1 VTVSNEWGS
10 VRFKAGISL
19 LRKKLSEC
27 LTISKK
33 SVEISDEEWKV
44 RDAEITFKK
53 FADFSKLEE
62 EEQEALEEKI
72 VAWCEREKFELVKVD
87 RSKGQVV
94 IEV

>member
-1 VTVSNEWGS
+1 M
-10 VRFKAGISL
+10 RFKAGISL
-19 LRKKLSEC
+19 LGKKLSEC
-27 LTISKK
+27 LIINKK

-53 FADFSKLEE
+53 FADFNQLDE
-62 EEQEALEEKI
+62 EEQELLEEKI